1 MRKEKKTKGKYEDNF
16 IPFRLNLLFG
26 LVILLFTILV
36 LRLADMQ
43 IVNQDFYKNKLSTA
57 SQKTVSTS
65 SIRGQIYD
73 AKGLP
78 LVENQINQV
87 VSFTRSN
94 KVSAEEMKEIANQL
108 VQWVGVSE
116 GNLSTRDKADYY
128 LANQEVYRQVVEG
141 LPKAE
146 RFDSDGNY
154 LDESTIYAN
163 AVNSLTEEQLAYSP
177 EESKAIQLFT
187 QMNKASYFETVNL
200 ATDSLTAEQVA
211 QIVAHEEE
219 LPGISTTNNWKRN
232 VLDTSLSSVIGTVTS
247 EQAGLPAED
256 ADYYLSKG
264 YSANDRVG
272 TAYLEKQ
279 YEEVLQGQREKKE
292 IVLDRNGNVESITKI
307 QDGSKGNNI
316 KLTID
321 LAFQDGVNA
330 ILKRHFENELSTGSA
345 LYSEG
350 IYAVALEPSTGA
362 VLAMS
367 GYSHEKGT
375 YQITPDA
382 LGTITSVFVPGSI
395 IKGATISSGWENG
408 VLFGNHVL
416 FDEPIYFAGSA
427 PITSWYGAYGSFSI
441 DATQALEFSSN
452 VYMVKV
458 ALGILGQEY
467 SPNMYITD
475 GQSLTDAMTKLRFTF
490 GEYGLGV
497 PTGIDLPLEST
508 GFLPKEYSTANYI
521 TNAFG
526 QFDNYTPMQ
535 MAQYAATVANSG
547 RRISPHLVE
556 GIYGNDEQGGLGNLI
571 EKVSGKE
578 MNQVGISADE
588 MALVQQGFYQVVNG
602 NGRFNTG
609 SAIGVGAS
617 TTISAKTGTAETFV
631 STPSGDV
638 LTAVNTNVVAYA
650 PSYNPKIA
658 VAVVLPNLTNLNST
672 TTKTITREIINLYH
686 TLYPIN

>member
-256 ADYYLSKG
+256 AD
-264 YSANDRVG
+264 
-272 TAYLEKQ
+272 
-279 YEEVLQGQREKKE
+279 
-292 IVLDRNGNVESITKI
+292 
-307 QDGSKGNNI
+307 
-316 KLTID
+316 
-321 LAFQDGVNA
+321 
-330 ILKRHFENELSTGSA
+330 
-345 LYSEG
+345 
-350 IYAVALEPSTGA
+350 
-362 VLAMS
+362 
-367 GYSHEKGT
+367 
-375 YQITPDA
+375 
-382 LGTITSVFVPGSI
+382 
-395 IKGATISSGWENG
+395 
-408 VLFGNHVL
+408 
-416 FDEPIYFAGSA
+416 
-427 PITSWYGAYGSFSI
+427 
-441 DATQALEFSSN
+441 
-452 VYMVKV
+452 
-458 ALGILGQEY
+458 
-467 SPNMYITD
+467 
-475 GQSLTDAMTKLRFTF
+475 
-490 GEYGLGV
+490 
-497 PTGIDLPLEST
+497 
-508 GFLPKEYSTANYI
+508 
-521 TNAFG
+521 
-526 QFDNYTPMQ
+526 
-535 MAQYAATVANSG
+535 
-547 RRISPHLVE
+547 
-556 GIYGNDEQGGLGNLI
+556 
-571 EKVSGKE
+571 
-578 MNQVGISADE
+578 
-588 MALVQQGFYQVVNG
+588 
-602 NGRFNTG
+602 
-609 SAIGVGAS
+609 
-617 TTISAKTGTAETFV
+617 
-631 STPSGDV
+631 
-638 LTAVNTNVVAYA
+638 
-650 PSYNPKIA
+650 
-658 VAVVLPNLTNLNST
+658 
-672 TTKTITREIINLYH
+672 
-686 TLYPIN
+686 